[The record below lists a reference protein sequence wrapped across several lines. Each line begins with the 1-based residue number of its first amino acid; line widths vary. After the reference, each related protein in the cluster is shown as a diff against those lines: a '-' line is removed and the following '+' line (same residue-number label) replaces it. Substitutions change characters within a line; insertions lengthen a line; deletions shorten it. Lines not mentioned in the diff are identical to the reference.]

1 MIDDPQQRG
10 AVMAWFVSPTKSADG
25 IVYVALLPALLVLAS
40 IGVTAAMG
48 WDTQALRNTATLS
61 TMPGNADHYVEG
73 LAKLGIVELPGYG
86 RPPAL
91 PSYEPPP
98 DAIAISPPRALHGGR
113 QLVSPGGTPPVVL

>member
-1 MIDDPQQRG
+1 
-10 AVMAWFVSPTKSADG
+10 MARFVSPTKSADG

-61 TMPGNADHYVEG
+61 AMPGNADHYVEG
-73 LAKLGIVELPGYG
+73 LAKLGIVELPGYE

-98 DAIAISPPRALHGGR
+98 DAIAISPPRG
-113 QLVSPGGTPPVVL
+113 GGTPPVVLRGRSLRNSFDPCSCF

>member
-1 MIDDPQQRG
+1 EG
-10 AVMAWFVSPTKSADG
+10 AVMAWFVSPKSADW

-61 TMPGNADHYVEG
+61 AMPGNADHYVEG
-73 LAKLGIVELPGYG
+73 LAKLGIVELPGYE

-91 PSYEPPP
+91 PSYERPPALP
-98 DAIAISPPRALHGGR
+98 SSPPAVVLVSGPPRAD
-113 QLVSPGGTPPVVL
+113 